1 MSIVLD
7 VLVSILYLGGLF
19 FNLAGVVGILRL
31 PDLYCRLHSSSKNT
45 TLGSTMIVT
54 GLAVRFFEAGQAPAA
69 FKVFLIAVLI
79 LIITPIGSHALAR
92 AAYQNGVPLS
102 ELTVCDQYL
111 ESFANPDVT
120 TFSKPARSGDQE
132 ATAGDV

>member
-1 MSIVLD
+1 MNILD
-7 VLVSILYLGGLF
+7 VFVFILYLGGLF

-69 FKVFLIAVLI
+69 LKVFLIAVLI

-92 AAYQNGVPLS
+92 AAYQNGAPLS

-111 ESFANPDVT
+111 ESFSNSDLT
-120 TFSKPARSGDQE
+120 GFRKPVRSSEQQ
-132 ATAGDV
+132 